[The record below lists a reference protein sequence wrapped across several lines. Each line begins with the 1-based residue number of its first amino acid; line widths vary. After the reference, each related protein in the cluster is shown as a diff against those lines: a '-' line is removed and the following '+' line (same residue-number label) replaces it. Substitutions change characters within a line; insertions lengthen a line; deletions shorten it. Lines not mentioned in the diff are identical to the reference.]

1 MGNFLYS
8 KDRLG
13 SLVWG
18 RGLCTCDDLHS
29 KGLSA
34 AVPDLAEQ
42 GDCVRGTSFE
52 AWNLHGVLAA
62 RNRETLN
69 FSGLVSLLDLN
80 DKLLIDPIG
89 AGPVQSEGIP
99 ANLGHCEVPQTWSLL
114 CTRRQGCRV
123 TKKRQWHS
131 GIQLRWH
138 GGRGWESCL
147 AGVDHRCEIYSR

>member
-123 TKKRQWHS
+123 TKKRQWHP
-131 GIQLRWH
+131 GIQLRRH
-138 GGRGWESCL
+138 GG
-147 AGVDHRCEIYSR
+147 